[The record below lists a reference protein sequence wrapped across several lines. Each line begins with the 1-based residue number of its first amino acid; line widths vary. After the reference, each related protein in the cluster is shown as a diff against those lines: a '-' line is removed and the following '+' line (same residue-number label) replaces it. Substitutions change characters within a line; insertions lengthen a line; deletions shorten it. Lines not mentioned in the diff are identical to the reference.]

1 MTATPY
7 EQRWLVGYTRV
18 MSSGRRQLMVGLVA
32 AAVLALDQGTK
43 AWALAALQDR
53 VIHIAPAAQL
63 RLTFN
68 NGFSFGLGAEHGPLV
83 SVIVLVI
90 ASLLA
95 RAALRERDMTR
106 ALLLA
111 VVLGGALGNIVDR
124 LVRAEAGP
132 LSGSV
137 VDFIAV
143 TWYAV
148 FNVADM
154 FVVCGAILL
163 VLVELRRDPEPE
175 VA

>member
-1 MTATPY
+1 MSAP
-7 EQRWLVGYTRV
+7 QRRV
-18 MSSGRRQLMVGLVA
+18 MVVLVVA
-32 AAVLALDQGTK
+32 GALALDQVTK
-43 AWALAALQDR
+43 AWALTALEGR
-53 VIHIAPAAQL
+53 VIDVVPTVEL
-63 RLTFN
+63 RLAYN
-68 NGFSFGLGAEHGPLV
+68 SGFSFGLGAEFGPIVALV
-83 SVIVLVI
+83 VLVI

-95 RAALRERDMTR
+95 RAAFRERDALR
-106 ALLLA
+106 ALLFA

-124 LVRAEAGP
+124 VARADAGP

-163 VLVELRRDPEPE
+163 ALVDLRRDRAEPLDAGA
-175 VA
+175 VRRRT

>member
-1 MTATPY
+1 
-7 EQRWLVGYTRV
+7 
-18 MSSGRRQLMVGLVA
+18 MVGLVA
-32 AAVLALDQGTK
+32 AAVLALDQATK
-43 AWALAALQDR
+43 AWALANLQDR
-53 VIHIAPAAQL
+53 VVDIAPTAQL
-63 RLTFN
+63 RLTYN
-68 NGFSFGLGAEHGPLV
+68 NGFSFGLGAEYGPLV

-95 RAALRERDMTR
+95 RAALREASVTR
-106 ALLLA
+106 SLLLA
-111 VVLGGALGNIVDR
+111 MVLGGALGNIVDR
-124 LVRAEAGP
+124 LVRADAGP

-148 FNVADM
+148 FNVADV

-175 VA
+175 TA